1 MSVTVEEP
9 QRGPEEPPKARDTA
23 KEASEQEPGSV
34 DNDAYDKHDSGASRI
49 VMAYIPNYTP
59 EASDSE
65 RRPSTPNLTAR
76 LNQAIDEYR
85 AREERVG
92 HLGQQYD
99 QGFEGDTNTPGELR
113 ECRDHDHEYHEQYTP
128 EYQQPYYDGLSPWG
142 WTPYHPAFGPP
153 LYVQPPVQQYQQQQY
168 YTVPHYQPATP
179 SHHHS
184 SPSPYHPHPYH
195 FAHPHHHQQF
205 STPPPHPPHL
215 FAPFPPTHPSD
226 PRISPPHFHPASPY
240 SPFQI
245 HPKPFTPQ
253 HFLPALTQ
261 DPRITNLTHRLQ
273 NIQDQL
279 NSLDA
284 AHEVEIWR
292 HGKYNFH
299 RHGAKQL
306 RKIKR
311 GKVEEMVSV
320 VRELRGLGVSG
331 WQLGGRC
338 SSQPRQEDMCWPGH
352 GEGWGLGSCG
362 CGDDSGYVD
371 SPMDSAFESM
381 AGECGTTVDGEA
393 SPDDSKTTETG
404 SIVTADGIRAR
415 TYSLPLDSME
425 MVEAVETH
433 EQQPGDANEN
443 EQGEHTEKTSTRE
456 RAGSWSE
463 AIISEELRGI
473 WREKMSI

>member
-9 QRGPEEPPKARDTA
+9 QRGPEEPPK
-23 KEASEQEPGSV
+23 EASEQEPGSV
-34 DNDAYDKHDSGASRI
+34 DNHAHLQKNGQNDRHDSGASRI

-59 EASDSE
+59 ASPAPGCTEASDSE
-65 RRPSTPNLTAR
+65 RRPSTPSLTAR
-76 LNQAIDEYR
+76 LNQAMDEYR

-92 HLGQQYD
+92 D

-113 ECRDHDHEYHEQYTP
+113 EYTP
-128 EYQQPYYDGLSPWG
+128 EYQQPYYHGLSPWG

-168 YTVPHYQPATP
+168 CAVP
-179 SHHHS
+179 HHHS
-184 SPSPYHPHPYH
+184 SPSPDHPHPYR
-195 FAHPHHHQQF
+195 FAHP
-205 STPPPHPPHL
+205 PPPHL
-215 FAPFPPTHPSD
+215 FAPYPSD
-226 PRISPPHFHPASPY
+226 PRISPLHFPPVSAYTCPPALIQAHPYPQPH
-240 SPFQI
+240 PFQ
-245 HPKPFTPQ
+245 PP
-253 HFLPALTQ
+253 LAQ

-273 NIQDQL
+273 DIQDQL
-279 NSLDA
+279 NGLDA

-320 VRELRGLGVSG
+320 VRELRGLAVSG
-331 WQLGGRC
+331 WQPRGRC
-338 SSQPRQEDMCWPGH
+338 SPQPRQEDMCWPPGPGLGYG
-352 GEGWGLGSCG
+352 GEGVFEQGGSCG
-362 CGDDSGYVD
+362 CGYVD
-371 SPMDSAFESM
+371 SPRDSALESM

-393 SPDDSKTTETG
+393 SPDSSKKTETG
-404 SIVTADGIRAR
+404 RIVTADGTRAR
-415 TYSLPLDSME
+415 TYSLPLDSSME
-425 MVEAVETH
+425 KPSERVEAVETH
-433 EQQPGDANEN
+433 EQQQHGEANEN
-443 EQGEHTEKTSTRE
+443 EQGQHTEKTSTPRE